1 MSPMEE
7 ELSKIQ
13 REFYSSQSKRMF
25 LTKTQKKECAEYI
38 AQKMSLE
45 ELMQNTVYVI
55 KNTNYVL
62 IDYPVFKQYMIS
74 AHYASFIQYVL
85 HTINK
90 VIEEYG
96 TYEMH
101 INLSSFS
108 VSAVEKYYVMIHTF
122 YDICC
127 QPKNELIVGR
137 LSNIHIYHT
146 PIMIHVIKTMLSK
159 LNVESINGKTHFY
172 TKDESPELLKRL
184 MTQTS
189 GKRATRNVSLLT
201 ANSGRLTK

>member
-1 MSPMEE
+1 MED

-13 REFYSSQSKRMF
+13 REFYSSQPKRMF

-38 AQKMSLE
+38 VQKMSLE
-45 ELMQNTVYVI
+45 QLMQKTVCVI

-74 AHYASFIQYVL
+74 EHYASFIQYVL
-85 HTINK
+85 HIINK
-90 VIEEYG
+90 VIMEHG

-127 QPKNELIVGR
+127 KPENSLIVAR
-137 LSNIHIYHT
+137 LSNIHIYYT

-159 LNVESINGKTHFY
+159 LNVESISGKTYFY
-172 TKDESPELLKRL
+172 SKEESPELLRRL
-184 MTQTS
+184 CYLRM
-189 GKRATRNVSLLT
+189 
-201 ANSGRLTK
+201 